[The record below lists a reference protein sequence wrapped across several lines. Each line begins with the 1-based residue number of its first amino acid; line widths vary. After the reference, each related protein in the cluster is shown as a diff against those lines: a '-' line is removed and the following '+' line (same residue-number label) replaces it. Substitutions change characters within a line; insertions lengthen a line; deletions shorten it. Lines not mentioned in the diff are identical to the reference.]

1 MVKTVKKNESNGI
14 DTIICDALSA
24 DWFFLSRKEM
34 GVASDSNGTV
44 GGWYQ
49 IYFSILEN
57 KIYVANLR
65 TFNVFFER
73 LLGQYKNHLHGK
85 RSYVQDL
92 LFVDLKVQF
101 NFWQTYIQSESE
113 VKDILKTG
121 GVKEELSAIVKANL
135 FGLDYKNLSLPA
147 LEKERIEVDNSFSW
161 NSKKL
166 EQMLQRSYYQFRDP
180 INTLS
185 ILLSFKGEKTID
197 FYSKRKSLITITYL
211 MNNILKPNICA
222 GMELHSL
229 LKRFDKETFVK
240 NKNFIYFDSNFEE
253 DLKKIPQSHL
263 KELLDSVPLSKL
275 SPKKIAVIV
284 KIFGEDFFDKKAW
297 AEYGK
302 DFLSIGLCSSDVDF
316 SDKIFDLEE
325 TDNLYLNREQFVDLV
340 LRMSGVDSVYV
351 STFSIL
357 CDSDS
362 ISKVIPYIIDCEK
375 SGRIKKI
382 NVTSEEVD
390 VKYPIE
396 NFEHRLKALN
406 LFDVYDDAKSI
417 LDLEDYLGDSE
428 IKKFL
433 PLIKKLKES
442 VDLYNG
448 LN

>member
-1 MVKTVKKNESNGI
+1 M
-14 DTIICDALSA
+14 SA

-34 GVASDSNGTV
+34 EADSDRTV
-44 GGWYQ
+44 SGWYK
-49 IYFSILEN
+49 IYYSILEN
-57 KIYVANLR
+57 KVYVANFR
-65 TFNVFFER
+65 TFNVFFDR
-73 LLGQYKNHLHGK
+73 LLSQYKNHLHGK
-85 RSYVQDL
+85 RSYVKDI

-101 NFWQTYIQSESE
+101 NFWQTYIQNESE
-113 VKDILKTG
+113 VEDILKKDD
-121 GVKEELSAIVKANL
+121 VKEELSAIVKAN
-135 FGLDYKNLSLPA
+135 FQALDYKNLSLPA
-147 LEKERIEVDNSFSW
+147 LERERVEIDNSFAWDSQ
-161 NSKKL
+161 KL
-166 EQMLQRSYYQFRDP
+166 ERMLQRSYYQFGDP

-185 ILLSFKGEKTID
+185 ILLSFKGERTIN

-211 MNNILKPNICA
+211 MNNILKPNICN
-222 GMELHSL
+222 GVELCSPL
-229 LKRFDKETFVK
+229 ERFDKETFVK
-240 NKNFIYFDSNFEE
+240 TRNFTYFDFNFEE
-253 DLKKIPQSHL
+253 DLKKIPQSYL

-284 KIFGEDFFDKKAW
+284 KFFGEEFFDKKAW

-302 DFLSIGLCSSDVDF
+302 EFLSIGLRSSDVDF
-316 SDKIFDLEE
+316 SDKNFDLEDS
-325 TDNLYLNREQFVDLV
+325 DNIYLNRKQFVDLV
-340 LRMSGVDSVYV
+340 LRMSGADSVYV

-362 ISKVIPYIIDCEK
+362 ISKVIPYIVDCEK

-382 NVTSEEVD
+382 SVTFEGVD
-390 VKYPIE
+390 VKFPIE

-406 LFDVYDDAKSI
+406 IFDTYNGAKSI

-442 VDLYNG
+442 IDLYNG